1 MHPIVARL
9 LARLIHAHIDQE
21 KIISHDAG
29 FDEAD
34 KIRKSEIENI
44 TEEHNRLVEKE
55 RATIRQLQADL
66 DESRRRENTWEIR
79 DHRKISDIKYD
90 DAIYGPDTFPV
101 TAERDAKMRTE
112 VALAVK
118 QDKISPPTED
128 QWKMILSN
136 HPATCVVAGAG
147 SGKSTTLV
155 LRVVFMIC
163 HLRIRP
169 REMTVV
175 SFTKDSCAELR
186 KKILNALS
194 IDVWKSQMHPDDAMR
209 LEEVS
214 HDLVR
219 TFHSAL
225 SRLARRQFPG
235 VKWFDFLDDKGS
247 NLDEGDDFDNPIA
260 GAANLSERQ
269 MEMLLDAYRTTFAED
284 SKFREHIVHLIKI
297 ECDRDL
303 LSEEPEKDRRGE
315 ILKIAS
321 ARDLELVTRT
331 NEKWEDEGWIMPGI
345 DPTPFVAFKAD
356 GHPFYAN
363 GRVESTG
370 MPIFLSINGHIN
382 ERPLFSKSDT
392 VGEGTEKFAIFGA
405 LRVRRDI
412 IAKFFGGNKLDI
424 RTTKSIDRLACR
436 VKYIATTDFAYQ
448 EAPRFEIQL
457 SGEIGKSDVVE
468 ALYSQASFIENLS
481 LEVPDALAGLDPFK
495 QHSIEYH
502 FTSALARFWPRF
514 EELLRNQPTPVMTFN
529 RAFLLLGESHS
540 HRPLNVSS
548 EALRPFTHL
557 LVDEFQDIS
566 PQIVSWL
573 RATQKRVSI
582 AGGTPTI
589 MAIGDDWQSIYGWRG
604 SAPELF
610 IRFNSHFPSSAI
622 LKGAYVCQMME
633 NYRSVAPVISDAEK
647 LLKKVTVKIDKRAKA
662 KRPTEASDHGV
673 RMVTGI
679 DFSGNSNAVIA
690 EIHEQLS
697 FVNSLPTSDKNKVIV
712 LSRSRKVLGT
722 IQDKAGETPGVAF
735 HTFHGS
741 KGLQGEVAILCDNC
755 DYDMNHVFRNAVYK
769 ASGQFSQTYDEAAKD
784 EALRLAYVA
793 ITRGVRRVIWF
804 LDRPMGAAT
813 LLVP

>member
-1 MHPIVARL
+1 MHPTITRF
-9 LARLIHAHIDQE
+9 LARLIRSHIDQE
-21 KIISHDAG
+21 KTISHDAG

-34 KIRKSEIENI
+34 SIRKSEIEGLAG
-44 TEEHNRLVEKE
+44 EHNKLVEQE

-79 DHRKISDIKYD
+79 DHRKISDIEYD

-101 TAERDAKMRTE
+101 TTERDAKMRAE
-112 VALAVK
+112 VAIAVE
-118 QDKISPPTED
+118 QGKISPPTVD

-163 HLRIRP
+163 HLKIRP

-175 SFTKDSCAELR
+175 SFTKDSCVELR

-194 IDVWKSQMHPDDAMR
+194 IDVWKSQMHPDDAGK
-209 LEEVS
+209 LEEIS

-225 SRLARRQFPG
+225 SRIARRQFPG
-235 VKWFDFLDDKGS
+235 VKWFDFLDNKGS
-247 NLDEGDDFDNPIA
+247 DLPDDDDFDNPIA
-260 GAANLSERQ
+260 QASNLSERQ
-269 MEMLLDAYRTTFAED
+269 MEMLLDAYRTTFSED
-284 SKFREHIVHLIKI
+284 ARFREHIAHLIKI

-303 LSEEPEKDRRGE
+303 LSEEPEKDRRGD

-331 NEKWEDEGWIMPGI
+331 NEKWKDTGWIMPGI

-356 GHPFYAN
+356 GHSFYAN

-370 MPIFLSINGHIN
+370 MPIFLSINGHLN
-382 ERPLFSKSDT
+382 ERPLFAKEDS
-392 VGEGTEKFAIFGA
+392 VGKGTDKFPILGA

-412 IAKFFGGNKLDI
+412 IAKFYGGNKLDI
-424 RTTKSIDRLACR
+424 RTTKSIDRLATR
-436 VKYIATTDFAYQ
+436 VKYIAATDFAYQ

-457 SGEIGKSDVVE
+457 SGDIGKSDLVE
-468 ALYSQASFIENLS
+468 AFYSQASFIENLS
-481 LEVPDALAGLDPFK
+481 MEVPEALAGLDPFK

-502 FTSALARFWPRF
+502 FASALARFWPRF
-514 EELLRNQPTPVMTFN
+514 EALLHNQPTPVMTFN

-540 HRPLNVSS
+540 HRPLNVSP
-548 EALRPFTHL
+548 EVLRPFTHL

-573 RATQKRVSI
+573 RATQKRLSI

-610 IRFNSHFPSSAI
+610 IRFNHHFPSSAV
-622 LKGAYVCQMME
+622 LNGAYICQMME
-633 NYRSVAPVISDAEK
+633 NYRSVAPVVADAEK
-647 LLKKVTVKIDKRAKA
+647 LLKKVAVKIDKRAKA
-662 KRPTEASDHGV
+662 MRPTEASDHGV
-673 RMVTGI
+673 VMVTGI
-679 DFSGNSNAVIA
+679 DFSANANPVINA
-690 EIHEQLS
+690 IHEQLS
-697 FVNSLPTSDKNKVIV
+697 FVDSLATSDKNKVIV
-712 LSRSRKVLGT
+712 LSRSRRILGT
-722 IQDKAGETPGVAF
+722 LTDKAGGTPGVAF

-755 DYDMNHVFRNAVYK
+755 DYDMKHVFRNAVYK

-804 LDRPMGAAT
+804 LDRPIGAAT

>member
-1 MHPIVARL
+1 MHPVIARL
-9 LARLIHAHIDQE
+9 LARLIRTHIDQE
-21 KIISHDAG
+21 KKIARDAG
-29 FDEAD
+29 LHEAD
-34 KIRKSEIENI
+34 KNRESEIENL
-44 TEEHNRLVEKE
+44 TGEHNRLVEKE
-55 RATIRQLQADL
+55 RETIRQLQAAL
-66 DESRRRENTWEIR
+66 DESKRRENTWEIR
-79 DHRKISDIKYD
+79 DHRKISDIQYD

-112 VALAVK
+112 VAIAVK
-118 QDKISPPTED
+118 QGRISSPTED

-163 HLRIRP
+163 HLGIRP

-175 SFTKDSCAELR
+175 SFTKDSCTELR
-186 KKILNALS
+186 KKILKALS
-194 IDVWKSQMHPDDAMR
+194 LDVWKSQLHPDDAMK
-209 LEEVS
+209 LQDIS

-225 SRLARRQFPG
+225 SRIARQQFPR

-247 NLDEGDDFDNPIA
+247 DLADDDFDNPIA
-260 GAANLSERQ
+260 QTSRLSERQ
-269 MEMLLDAYRTTFAED
+269 RDMLLEAYRTTFAED
-284 SKFREHIVHLIKI
+284 GKFREHIAHLIKI

-303 LSEEPEKDRRGE
+303 LSEEPETDRRGT
-315 ILKIAS
+315 ILRIAS

-331 NEKWEDEGWIMPGI
+331 NEKWKNEGWIMQGI

-370 MPIFLSINGHIN
+370 MPIFLSLNGHIN
-382 ERPLFSKSDT
+382 ERPLFPGKDT
-392 VGEGTEKFAIFGA
+392 VGEGTAVFPILGA

-412 IAKFFGGNKLDI
+412 VAKFFGGNKLDI

-436 VKYIATTDFAYQ
+436 VKYIAVTDFAYQ
-448 EAPRFEIQL
+448 EAPRIEIQL
-457 SGEIGKSDVVE
+457 SGELGKSDLVE
-468 ALYSQASFIENLS
+468 AFYSQASFIESLS
-481 LEVPDALAGLDPFK
+481 LEVPAALANLDPFK
-495 QHSIEYH
+495 QHSVEYH

-514 EELLRNQPTPVMTFN
+514 EELLRSQPTPVMTFN

-540 HRPLNVSS
+540 HRPLNVSP

-573 RATQKRVSI
+573 RATQKRASV
-582 AGGTPTI
+582 AGSTPTI

-622 LKGAYVCQMME
+622 LNGAYVCRMME

-647 LLKKVTVKIDKRAKA
+647 LLKKVAVKIDKHAKA

-679 DFSGNSNAVIA
+679 DFSENSNAVID
-690 EIHEQLS
+690 EIHDQLS
-697 FVNSLPTSDKNKVIV
+697 FVNSLPTSDENKVIV
-712 LSRSRKVLGT
+712 LSRSRKVLGNLK
-722 IQDKAGETPGVAF
+722 DRAGEMPGVAF

-741 KGLQGEVAILCDNC
+741 KGLQGEVAILCDNS
-755 DYDMNHVFRNAVYK
+755 DYDMKHVFRNAVYK

-784 EALRLAYVA
+784 ESLRLAYVA

-804 LDRPMGAAT
+804 LDRPIGAAT
-813 LLVP
+813 LLAP